1 MAKDDDFVWK
11 PGSLL
16 PKIESHSHAKLNL
29 LARYLDAY
37 FATISVNPQID
48 RISISLIDGF
58 SGGGAYLRQGED
70 RPGSPLVLLDAVARA
85 ETRLNEGRRKPLALD
100 AKFYFVETKADTL
113 EFLRQTLVERGFADD
128 IASGRIV
135 LTKGEF
141 EQSWKGIVEE
151 IKVRHRGGRSL
162 FVLDQKGWSAV
173 QFSTIRTI
181 LHELPRA
188 EVLLTFAV
196 DWLLSYL
203 NESNAFA
210 KGMARIGIEGN
221 RLSEYM
227 AAKGQAGYQY
237 LIPRLLLQDIR
248 ELTGAPFFT
257 PFFLRSERAQRD
269 LWIVHLS
276 KLVTARN
283 VMVESHWKVGNAS
296 LHRGRAGMDMLGFDP
311 AWEDGVAFDFGFDTK
326 AGSDIQIA
334 MANELPYQ
342 LEGIEDGDATTVLGF
357 LTKVANH
364 TAATRE
370 QIEGTIALLH
380 DERQIDLISP
390 SGKLRRRRSKPN
402 PDDLIRL
409 TRQLTIP
416 GFNVTR

>member
-1 MAKDDDFVWK
+1 MATDDFVWR
-11 PGSLL
+11 PGAAP

-29 LARYLDAY
+29 LAHYLDRY

-48 RISISLIDGF
+48 RISISLVDGF
-58 SGGGAYLRQGED
+58 SGGGSYLLQGED

-85 ETRLNEGRRKPLALD
+85 EARLNEGRRKPLTLD
-100 AKFYFVETKADTL
+100 ARFYFVEAKEDTL
-113 EFLRQTLVERGFADD
+113 EYLRRTLVEKGFGDD
-128 IASGRIV
+128 IAGGRLV
-135 LTKGEF
+135 LIKGEF
-141 EQSWKGIVEE
+141 EKNWNSIVEE
-151 IKVRHRGGRSL
+151 IKIRHRGGRSL

-181 LHELPRA
+181 LQDLPRA

-203 NESNAFA
+203 NESDAFA
-210 KGMARIGIEGN
+210 KAMHRIGIEGN

-248 ELTGAPFFT
+248 DLTGAPFFT

-296 LHRGRAGMDMLGFDP
+296 LHRGRAGMEMLGFDP
-311 AWEDGVAFDFGFDTK
+311 AWEDGVAFDFGFDK
-326 AGSDIQIA
+326 RADDDIRMA
-334 MANELPYQ
+334 MANDLPYR
-342 LEGIEDGDATTVLGF
+342 LE
-357 LTKVANH
+357 
-364 TAATRE
+364 
-370 QIEGTIALLH
+370 
-380 DERQIDLISP
+380 
-390 SGKLRRRRSKPN
+390 
-402 PDDLIRL
+402 
-409 TRQLTIP
+409 
-416 GFNVTR
+416 